1 MKICLDA
8 GHSGKTNPY
17 FYNGST
23 IGSEAEM
30 AWKLQQKLREQLQAA
45 GVEVLCTRSSPD
57 ADMDLLTRG
66 RMAEGCDLFLSLHS
80 NAGSPSADYPLACCQ
95 VDGSADEIGL
105 RLAEAV
111 AKVMNTAQPPRLWKR
126 DYLTGTGTTL
136 QLRSDPL
143 FGKRTAANDYYG
155 VLRGAAAVNVPG
167 VLLECSFHTHPAM
180 VQWLI
185 KDTNLDTLAK
195 AICQV
200 LTDYYRVSVPDWETK
215 YTDLR
220 ADYDRLIEDLKALI
234 AQQEGAEDG
243 GKAQ

>member
-1 MKICLDA
+1 MKLCLDA

-17 FYNGST
+17 LLNGST

-45 GVEVLCTRSSPD
+45 GVEVLCTRSSPET
-57 ADMDLLTRG
+57 DMGLLERG
-66 RMAEGCDLFLSLHS
+66 RMAEGCELFLSLHS
-80 NAGSPSADYPLACCQ
+80 NAGSPSADYPLACCP

-111 AKVMNTAQPPRLWKR
+111 GEVMGTAQSPRLWKR
-126 DYLTGTGTTL
+126 DYLTGTGTML
-136 QLRSDPL
+136 QTRSDPA

-167 VLLECSFHTHPAM
+167 VLLECSFHTHPKM
-180 VQWLI
+180 VQWLT
-185 KDTNLDTLAK
+185 KDTNLDALAK
-195 AICQV
+195 ALCRV
-200 LTDYYRVSVPDWETK
+200 LTDYYRVYVPDWETK
-215 YTDLR
+215 YNDLR
-220 ADYDRLIEDLKALI
+220 ADYDRLIGELKMLI
-234 AQQEGAEDG
+234 HQQEGAGNG